1 MVKVKVPAS
10 TSNLGSGFDTFG
22 LALQLYLSVEMDT
35 ISNGL
40 QIFNSGEGSS
50 EIANDESNLVFKAVE
65 KLFQTTGNKL
75 PGLKIKTNNEIPLQ
89 RGLGSS
95 GAAIIAGL
103 MCANYLLESNLTNDE
118 ILSLAVDIEGH
129 PDNVSACLYGGLTIN
144 CLDDVK
150 IITKKISVD
159 EHLNCV
165 LLIPNDTISTK
176 AAREALPETVSHRDA
191 VFNLQRSALLTE
203 AFMSKNYEI
212 LSIAMKDKLHQPFRK
227 HLIPG
232 YDDFEKT
239 GYENGALGV
248 CISGS
253 GSSILGFAIHESER
267 LEKAWQ
273 EKTRELNIN
282 ARVVPLG
289 CDNTGASIIAAG

>member
-22 LALQLYLSVEMDT
+22 LALQLDLTVEMDT
-35 ISNGL
+35 IPKGL
-40 QIFNSGEGSS
+40 QISNSGEGSS
-50 EIANDESNLVFKAVE
+50 EIANDENNLVFKAVE

-95 GAAIIAGL
+95 ATAIIAGL
-103 MCANYLLESNLTNDE
+103 MCANYLLETNLTNDE

-144 CLDDVK
+144 CLDNSKFLTRK
-150 IITKKISVD
+150 IAVD
-159 EHLNCV
+159 ENLNCV
-165 LLIPNDTISTK
+165 LMIPNDTISTK
-176 AAREALPETVSHRDA
+176 AAREVLPERVSHRDA

-212 LSIAMKDKLHQPFRK
+212 LSTAMKDKLHQPFRK

-232 YDDFEKT
+232 YDELEKT

-253 GSSILGFAIHESER
+253 GSSILGFATHERER

-273 EKTRELNIN
+273 EKTRELNIK
-282 ARVVPLG
+282 ARVVTLG
-289 CDNTGASIIAAG
+289 CDNTGASIIDAG

>member
-22 LALQLYLSVEMDT
+22 LALQLYLTVEMDT
-35 ISNGL
+35 IPMGL
-40 QIFNSGEGSS
+40 QIFTSGEGSS
-50 EIANDESNLVFKAVE
+50 EIANDENNLVFKAVE
-65 KLFQTTGNKL
+65 KLFQTMGNKL

-95 GAAIIAGL
+95 ATAIIAGL
-103 MCANYLLESNLTNDE
+103 ICASELAGKNLEKDE
-118 ILSLAVDIEGH
+118 ILSIAADMEGH
-129 PDNVSACLYGGLTIN
+129 PDNVAACLYGGLTIS
-144 CLDDVK
+144 CLDNSK
-150 IITKKISVD
+150 ILTRKIAVD
-159 EHLNCV
+159 ESLNCV
-165 LLIPNDTISTK
+165 LMIPNDTISTK
-176 AAREALPETVSHRDA
+176 AAREVLPETVSHRDA

-203 AFMSKNYEI
+203 AFMSKSYEI
-212 LSIAMKDKLHQPFRK
+212 LSIAMKDKLHQQFRK

-232 YDDFEKT
+232 YDELEKT

-282 ARVVPLG
+282 ARVVTLG
-289 CDNTGASIIAAG
+289 CDNTGASIIDAG

>member
-22 LALQLYLSVEMDT
+22 LALQLYLTVEMDT
-35 ISNGL
+35 IPKGL

-50 EIANDESNLVFKAVE
+50 EIANDENNLVFRAVE
-65 KLFQTTGNKL
+65 KLFQTTAKKL

-95 GAAIIAGL
+95 ATAITAGL
-103 MCANYLLESNLTNDE
+103 ICASEFAGENLEKDE
-118 ILSLAVDIEGH
+118 ILSIAVDMEGH
-129 PDNVSACLYGGLTIN
+129 PDNVAACLYGGLTIS
-144 CLDDVK
+144 CLDNSKLLTRK
-150 IITKKISVD
+150 IAVD
-159 EHLNCV
+159 KSLNCV
-165 LLIPNDTISTK
+165 LMIPNDTISTK
-176 AAREALPETVSHRDA
+176 AAREALPETVSHQDA

-203 AFMSKNYEI
+203 AFMSNNFGI

-232 YDDFEKT
+232 YDEFEKT

-253 GSSILGFAIHESER
+253 GSTILGFSATESER
-267 LEKAWQ
+267 LQKAWQ
-273 EKTRELNIN
+273 GKVRELNIE
-282 ARVVPLG
+282 ARVISVA
-289 CDNTGASIIAAG
+289 CDNMGVCSL

>member
-1 MVKVKVPAS
+1 MVRVKVPAS

-22 LALQLYLSVEMDT
+22 FALQLYLNVEMDT
-35 ISNGL
+35 IPTGL
-40 QIFNSGEGSS
+40 EISNSGEGSS
-50 EIANDESNLVFKAVE
+50 EIPRDENNLVFKAAE

-75 PGLKIKTNNEIPLQ
+75 TGLKIKTNNEIPLQ

-95 GAAIIAGL
+95 AAAIIAGL
-103 MCANYLLESNLTNDE
+103 ICASELAGKYLEKDE
-118 ILSLAVDIEGH
+118 ILSMASDMEGH
-129 PDNVSACLYGGLTIN
+129 PDNAAACLYGGLTMS
-144 CLDDVK
+144 CLDNSK
-150 IITKKISVD
+150 ILTRKIAID
-159 EHLNCV
+159 ENLNCV
-165 LLIPNDTISTK
+165 LMIPNDTISTK
-176 AAREALPETVSHRDA
+176 AARDVLPETVSHRDA

-212 LSIAMKDKLHQPFRK
+212 LSTAMKDKLHQPFRK

-232 YDDFEKT
+232 YDELEKT

-253 GSSILGFAIHESER
+253 GPTILGFAIHESEG

-282 ARVVPLG
+282 ARVVTLG
-289 CDNTGASIIAAG
+289 CDNTGASIIDAG

>member
-22 LALQLYLSVEMDT
+22 LALQLYLTVEIDT
-35 ISNGL
+35 IPMGL

-50 EIANDESNLVFKAVE
+50 EIANDENNLVFKAVE
-65 KLFQTTGNKL
+65 KLFQTMGNKL

-95 GAAIIAGL
+95 AAAIIAGL
-103 MCANYLLESNLTNDE
+103 ICASELAGENLENDE
-118 ILSLAVDIEGH
+118 ILSIAADMEGH
-129 PDNVSACLYGGLTIN
+129 PDNVAACLYGGLTIS
-144 CLDDVK
+144 CLDNSK
-150 IITKKISVD
+150 ILTRKIAVD
-159 EHLNCV
+159 ESLNCV
-165 LLIPNDTISTK
+165 LMIPNDTISTK
-176 AAREALPETVSHRDA
+176 AAREVLPETVSHRDA

-203 AFMSKNYEI
+203 AFMSRNYEI

-232 YDDFEKT
+232 YDELEKT

-253 GSSILGFAIHESER
+253 GPTILGFSVTESEQ
-267 LEKAWQ
+267 LQKAWQ
-273 EKTRELNIN
+273 GKIRELNIQAN
-282 ARVVPLG
+282 VVKTS
-289 CDNTGASIIAAG
+289 CDNTGLVIE

>member
-22 LALQLYLSVEMDT
+22 LALQLYLTVEIDT
-35 ISNGL
+35 IPMAL

-50 EIANDESNLVFKAVE
+50 EIANDENNLVFKAIE

-95 GAAIIAGL
+95 AAAIIAGL
-103 MCANYLLESNLTNDE
+103 ICASELAGKNLEKDE
-118 ILSLAVDIEGH
+118 ILSIAADMEGH
-129 PDNVSACLYGGLTIN
+129 PDNAAACLYGGLTIS
-144 CLDDVK
+144 CLDNSTILTRKVA
-150 IITKKISVD
+150 VD
-159 EHLNCV
+159 ESLNCV
-165 LLIPNDTISTK
+165 LMIPNDTISTK
-176 AAREALPETVSHRDA
+176 SAREVLPETVSHQDA

-203 AFMSKNYEI
+203 AFMSRNYEI

-232 YDDFEKT
+232 YDELEKT

-253 GSSILGFAIHESER
+253 GSTILGFSVTESEQ
-267 LEKAWQ
+267 LQKAWQ
-273 EKTRELNIN
+273 EKVKELNIR
-282 ARVVPLG
+282 ARVISVP
-289 CDNTGASIIAAG
+289 CDNTGGCGL